1 MGIFDECTQS
11 DATFLMDAD
20 GPTELVLV
28 KGLGDSDWREIFAF
42 VNRRPPE
49 QVGPDGSVTTPL
61 MTLCVANDPVKGIA
75 TASFQGAGNV
85 RVKLGR
91 KKNAAAEEFG
101 LYLPPVGSIRAH
113 NAGLLSLDVK

>member
-1 MGIFDECTQS
+1 MGIFDESIQT

-28 KGLGDSDWREIFAF
+28 KAPGDADWREIYAF

-49 QVGPDGSVTTPL
+49 RIEADGSVTAPL
-61 MTLCVANDPVKGIA
+61 MTLCVANDAVKGIA
-75 TASFQGAGNV
+75 TASFQGGGNV

-91 KKNAAAEEFG
+91 KKNGTVEEFG
-101 LYLPPVGSIRAH
+101 LYLPPIGSIRAH
-113 NAGLLSLDVK
+113 NAGLFSLDVK

>member
-1 MGIFDECTQS
+1 MGIFDDCIQT

-28 KGLGDSDWREIFAF
+28 KEPGDATWREVYGF

-49 QVGPDGSVTTPL
+49 QIGPDGSVTTPL
-61 MTLCVANDPVKGIA
+61 MTLCVANDAVKGIA
-75 TASFQGAGNV
+75 TATFQGGGNV
-85 RVKLGR
+85 RVMLGR
-91 KKNAAAEEFG
+91 KKGAAAEEFG
-101 LYLPPVGSIRAH
+101 LYLPPIGSIRAH